1 MSLFLYTEVNYKW
14 LGTRYFFHSF
24 SLHLTST
31 YMLRVL
37 ILLISFTPLLL
48 FAQFGTVCVDSNRV
62 NPYYRCNN
70 PEFNPVCGCDG
81 VTYRNECEMHNI
93 GGVNYTNPNENGVCQ
108 NDFFYYFFSPNPVY
122 DRIDFSMQFADRQ
135 TTVATLQIYNS
146 QGHLVLSQ
154 LLNNIT
160 SSSSFPQT
168 IYFNGLE
175 TGLYIL
181 VVQAN
186 GVFKRTKFLKH
197 TF

>member
-1 MSLFLYTEVNYKW
+1 MFLYTEVNYKW

-31 YMLRVL
+31 FMLRVL

-81 VTYRNECEMHNI
+81 VTYRNECEMYNI

-108 NDFFYYFFSPNPVY
+108 NDFFYYFFSPNPI
-122 DRIDFSMQFADRQ
+122 RNILNFNMQFASLQ
-135 TTVATLQIYNS
+135 TAPANLQIYNVY
-146 QGHLVLSQ
+146 GTIVYSQ
-154 LLNNIT
+154 LLNNLAD
-160 SSSSFPQT
+160 FPT
-168 IYFNGLE
+168 PPNSINLTGLE
-175 TGLYIL
+175 S
-181 VVQAN
+181 
-186 GVFKRTKFLKH
+186 GVYVLLIQSKGVSKISKFIKH
-197 TF
+197 TP